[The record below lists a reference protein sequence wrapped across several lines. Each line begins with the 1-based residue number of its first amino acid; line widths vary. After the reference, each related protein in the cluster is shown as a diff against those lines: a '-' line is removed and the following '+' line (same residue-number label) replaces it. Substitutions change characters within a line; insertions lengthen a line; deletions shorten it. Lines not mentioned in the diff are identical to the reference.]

1 MRFDKLVNPR
11 RTRKIS
17 ALQASNTN
25 EVCGF
30 AIGCPAEFMT
40 DIEGMLGPRFVKLLC
55 LRVCKGLEAL
65 GLGLKIFSLCSD
77 AVV

>member
-1 MRFDKLVNPR
+1 MLLALGAAHRAKAILPALENR
-11 RTRKIS
+11 GLRTGK
-17 ALQASNTN
+17 Q
-25 EVCGF
+25 G
-30 AIGCPAEFMT
+30 
-40 DIEGMLGPRFVKLLC
+40 LGPHFVKLLC